1 MKQNTKTT
9 PADQTSASRPPD
21 VSELPESLTKTPWGL
36 VTPETSTQKP
46 SVSRGIFTAAE
57 RRLIESCPP
66 SGGGVHDWSFKVL
79 RYLSR
84 HYSCDRL
91 LLEAAR
97 AIFNKFARRDIGEG
111 EIQRQIG
118 NVRNRSEGNRCGS
131 SAMREHV
138 SISGWP
144 EPDLEAIETI
154 VRSGPRLAELQ
165 NALTACPD
173 HSHLQSLEIIQ
184 HLFPGDPLLCCGKQL
199 WTTQTLPLSKWGGL
213 DDFQFIVPS
222 PMTDG
227 HGMTRDGRQSTRC
240 LGNTGPRRFLV
251 IEFDFKAED
260 TAAPADLAPPLHA
273 RRDTMASSKAK
284 MVSALMQGGFTVLD
298 ICAALIHH
306 LSSFVNPAMV
316 VHSGGKSLH
325 AWFPCMSVA
334 DDKLSPFMRYAVQM
348 GADRA
353 TWPRCQFV
361 RMPGGL
367 RENGNRQKVHYFNRE
382 VLP

>member
-9 PADQTSASRPPD
+9 PADQSSASRPPN
-21 VSELPESLTKTPWGL
+21 VSELPESLTNSPWGL

-46 SVSRGIFTAAE
+46 SVSGGIFTTAE

-79 RYLSR
+79 RSLSR

-97 AIFNKFARRDIGEG
+97 AIFNKFATREIGDG

-118 NVRNRSEGNRCGS
+118 NARNRSAGNRCGLN
-131 SAMREHV
+131 ATREHV
-138 SISGWP
+138 SPSGWP
-144 EPDLEAIETI
+144 EPDLEAIESI

-165 NALTACPD
+165 SALTACP
-173 HSHLQSLEIIQ
+173 HRSHLRCLEILQ
-184 HLFPGDPLLCCGKQL
+184 RLFPGDPLLCCGKQL
-199 WTTQTLPLSKWGGL
+199 WTAQTLPLSKWGRL
-213 DDFQFIVPS
+213 DEFQFIVPS
-222 PMTDG
+222 PMTDS
-227 HGMTRDGRQSTRC
+227 HGMTCDGRQSTRC

-251 IEFDFKAED
+251 IEFDFKAD
-260 TAAPADLAPPLHA
+260 DAGVSLLQAPPNPP
-273 RRDTMASSKAK
+273 RRNALSYSKAR
-284 MVSALMQGGFTVLD
+284 MVSRLIDDGFEVLD
-298 ICAALIHH
+298 ICAGLIHH
-306 LSSFVNPAMV
+306 LSSFVAPVMV

-325 AWFPCMSVA
+325 AWFSCMGVGE
-334 DDKLSPFMRYAVQM
+334 DKIRRFMRYAVQI

-353 TWPRCQFV
+353 TWTPCQFV
-361 RMPGGL
+361 RMPGGM
-367 RENGNRQKVHYFNRE
+367 RDNGARQTVRYFSPE